1 MFATTKAARLIYTSN
16 STVAKAMKGLV
27 GSLSVSDDHHA
38 TFKVGDTRMLNTSVV
53 RRASAHGRW
62 LSIQTDHSVYCFEAI

>member
-27 GSLSVSDDHHA
+27 GSLSASEDHHA
-38 TFKVGDTRMLNTSVV
+38 TFKVGDSLMLNTSVV